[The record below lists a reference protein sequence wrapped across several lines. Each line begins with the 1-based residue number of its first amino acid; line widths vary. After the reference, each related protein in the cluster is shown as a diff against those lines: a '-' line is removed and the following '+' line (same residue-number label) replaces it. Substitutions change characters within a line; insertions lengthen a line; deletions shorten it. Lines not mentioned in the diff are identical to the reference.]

1 MWVKD
6 APKVDE
12 NSDEEVCAF
21 VDRYINGR
29 VPCDIP
35 ENQEIR
41 SLVMKLQT
49 HSHSPCCRAH
59 AKGKCHFHFPHPP
72 STKTIIARG
81 VSDDFSSEISEKDR
95 RHVIQLVHEKMEE
108 GSGASLKDIL
118 ESECIPEEM
127 YLECLK
133 ISQGTRG
140 TDVILQQ
147 DIGDCNTNNFNSD
160 SLKLWR
166 ANIDIQF
173 IANPIACIKY
183 VL

>member
-1 MWVKD
+1 
-6 APKVDE
+6 
-12 NSDEEVCAF
+12 
-21 VDRYINGR
+21 
-29 VPCDIP
+29 
-35 ENQEIR
+35 
-41 SLVMKLQT
+41 MKLQT
-49 HSHSPCCRAH
+49 HSHSLCCRAH

-127 YLECLK
+127 YLQCLK

-147 DIGDCNTNNFNSD
+147 DIGNCNTNKFNLD

-166 ANIDIQF
+166 ANMDIQF

-183 VL
+183 VLSYVMKSDNGLSEILK